1 MQPEIF
7 AVFFHGYNFFHRLF
21 GKSLRQLYRFLFPF
35 VLYNQSRK
43 CSFPLSLFLFDQ
55 KKENKK
61 VERTDGEWKKEEEKQ
76 SGEKRRRRSKS
87 KDKLVDFLCGLK
99 NPKRDSRFDRR
110 FPLNVIAALSLS
122 LSDAGS
128 RIERPV
134 VGEVKVAAA
143 VKRCKVEGVDKLL

>member
-1 MQPEIF
+1 MHPEIF
-7 AVFFHGYNFFHRLF
+7 AVFFYGYNFFHRLVLF
-21 GKSLRQLYRFLFPF
+21 GKSLLRQLYRFLFPF

-76 SGEKRRRRSKS
+76 SGEKQRRRSKS

-110 FPLNVIAALSLS
+110 FPLNVIAARFSLSLS
-122 LSDAGS
+122 LRRWISNRASCRRRGKGCGG
-128 RIERPV
+128 RETM
-134 VGEVKVAAA
+134 
-143 VKRCKVEGVDKLL
+143 